1 VRPAVELLK
10 ISMSTGGVQR
20 PPSEKEGKSFD
31 DDFEMISDETA
42 STKTAVEPPALAPI
56 NLFDTT
62 IQSTSEDLGPKKMII
77 NLAPP
82 PRIQQAPKS
91 DKLPI
96 PLYPGFRCSIFS
108 IIKVSGQMSFP
119 SCVRINGKVM
129 GSPVTL
135 EIPVTPITLEGRAA
149 THLTDVKVKLLHSLA
164 ARALIQDWEDKE
176 KTEKHR
182 AEIERLGK
190 RYSLASSA
198 TSFLAID
205 GENKKE
211 IEKGEGHYQ
220 EPERQVDEI
229 RVHQVSNDAVG
240 SWDIQMRL
248 SASSSSGYSSSSLE
262 SRSQAFGVAANG
274 GQDLERRYHSRLGS
288 DPFTRGDSRVT
299 PSSCVSNSYCL
310 PSSPS
315 PGRRRQA
322 RDVGRNDGQDLE
334 RHEPV
339 HLLCSGLPTRDAG
352 LPTPVS
358 HVSTSSSIGVHS
370 VPFLGTRRQ
379 CRLWS
384 ELPTQDAGLPTPVS
398 RVSTSASIGVHS
410 APLLRPPRQVRL
422 CSNSL
427 AQDSSPSTSALC
439 MSTASFASS
448 DSSPFPELGRE
459 EPDAGGNDGQ
469 DLERGHRRRS
479 SDLSAQMVGNALPT
493 SAPGSASRPN
503 RPSGSTDG
511 SSGGGFLKRLISR
524 SSAARSISTLS
535 SDSITSTDSS
545 PSLERRRQASDAD
558 GNDRRSW
565 KRNSRRRSSGL
576 SAQMAGNALPTSATV
591 PAPGS
596 TSPSKRAP
604 GDTSGSRG
612 GGFLKRLVSRSS
624 AAPAPPTAPARVAV
638 ASSASY
644 RRSLPQVHP
653 RQASDPGTLTVES
666 IARAQQFD
674 GSFPVNSD
682 FIRLLTGSSSTPA
695 LPGELAVLS
704 GSEQAK
710 QIIWVTVLV
719 LAVLAKKFAK
729 DKDSWEM
736 LAEKSS
742 EFVETSL
749 VLMGVDRGNAVT
761 VTGQLEAAAASNI

>member
-1 VRPAVELLK
+1 MSLLRAAR
-10 ISMSTGGVQR
+10 GGVIEDLNVDWGVQG
-20 PPSEKEGKSFD
+20 PPSEKEEKSFD
-31 DDFEMISDETA
+31 DDFEMIPDETA
-42 STKTAVEPPALAPI
+42 STKTAVEPPAPAPI
-56 NLFDTT
+56 NLFDTST
-62 IQSTSEDLGPKKMII
+62 QSTSEDLGPKKMII
-77 NLAPP
+77 NLPPP

-149 THLTDVKVKLLHSLA
+149 AHLTDVKVKLLHSLA

-176 KTEKHR
+176 KTEKNR

-220 EPERQVDEI
+220 EPEPQVDELHDI
-229 RVHQVSNDAVG
+229 LLAKSRITTRSLGSTSRSKAHGAVPTAHAHAAAPRPSRGAIAPMGG
-240 SWDIQMRL
+240 SWDQFAGGGEEYGARAL
-248 SASSSSGYSSSSLE
+248 SLASPSDTSTLRMSEAS
-262 SRSQAFGVAANG
+262 FGSIG
-274 GQDLERRYHSRLGS
+274 
-288 DPFTRGDSRVT
+288 
-299 PSSCVSNSYCL
+299 
-310 PSSPS
+310 SSPS
-315 PGRRRQA
+315 QGRR
-322 RDVGRNDGQDLE
+322 GY
-334 RHEPV
+334 
-339 HLLCSGLPTRDAG
+339 
-352 LPTPVS
+352 
-358 HVSTSSSIGVHS
+358 
-370 VPFLGTRRQ
+370 
-379 CRLWS
+379 
-384 ELPTQDAGLPTPVS
+384 
-398 RVSTSASIGVHS
+398 
-410 APLLRPPRQVRL
+410 
-422 CSNSL
+422 SL
-427 AQDSSPSTSALC
+427 VDS
-439 MSTASFASS
+439 
-448 DSSPFPELGRE
+448 
-459 EPDAGGNDGQ
+459 GNDGQ
-469 DLERGHRRRS
+469 EPERRYRRAKTV
-479 SDLSAQMVGNALPT
+479 LPAGMVGSALPA
-493 SAPGSASRPN
+493 SAPVPAPGSAS
-503 RPSGSTDG
+503 PSQQAPSNTGGSK
-511 SSGGGFLKRLISR
+511 GG
-524 SSAARSISTLS
+524 
-535 SDSITSTDSS
+535 
-545 PSLERRRQASDAD
+545 
-558 GNDRRSW
+558 
-565 KRNSRRRSSGL
+565 
-576 SAQMAGNALPTSATV
+576 
-591 PAPGS
+591 
-596 TSPSKRAP
+596 
-604 GDTSGSRG
+604 G

-624 AAPAPPTAPARVAV
+624 AAPPPPPPPASVPFSAPLAMQMGGFGGAV
-638 ASSASY
+638 ALSASY
-644 RRSLPQVHP
+644 QSPPPQAQS

-695 LPGELAVLS
+695 LPGELTGLG

-749 VLMGVDRGNAVT
+749 VSMGVDRGNAVM
-761 VTGQLEAAAASNI
+761 VTGQLKVVAARNI